1 MVDTFTAED
10 NVINHQKWCNDMA
23 AKLLCVFVMDRFSDY
38 VSDQVIAPVRES
50 ATQALAALL
59 IHMPGPSVRCVHDI
73 LLDMIRQDFPPKAK
87 QGGREAAYVWQVRHA
102 GLLGLKY
109 EVAVR
114 QDLIQQETGRR
125 LLREVVDASLLG

>member
-1 MVDTFTAED
+1 
-10 NVINHQKWCNDMA
+10 MA

-38 VSDQVIAPVRES
+38 VSDQVVAPVRES

-59 IHMPGPSVRCVHDI
+59 IHMPASSVLCVHEI
-73 LLDMIRQDFPPKAK
+73 LLDMIKQDFPVKSK
-87 QGGREAAYVWQVRHA
+87 QNKRQAAYVWQVRHA

-114 QDLIQQETGRR
+114 QDLIQQETGQKI
-125 LLREVVDASLLG
+125 LREVVDAALLGSVHLFIEGFS